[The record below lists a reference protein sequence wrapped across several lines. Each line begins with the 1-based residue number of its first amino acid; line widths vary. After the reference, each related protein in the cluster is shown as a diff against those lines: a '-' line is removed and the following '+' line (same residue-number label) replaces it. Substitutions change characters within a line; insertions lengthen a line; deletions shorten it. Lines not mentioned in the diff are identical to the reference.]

1 MTYYSEVRKNS
12 VTYRF
17 GAITLRMLDELVA
30 AAKEKAGPELAGVR
44 ITRTSII
51 EWLIHQEHGKETAAK
66 AEISEVIAESNLTVS
81 QAMRILSDLDKA
93 QKKGKGSRRKK
104 EILACKT
111 DDTSQLCSECGA
123 DTCAEG
129 AAYKWQSLTGEIGW
143 LCKKCDRKRS
153 S

>member
-30 AAKEKAGPELAGVR
+30 AARSRAGAELAGVR
-44 ITRTSII
+44 ITRTSIL
-51 EWLIHQEHGKETAAK
+51 EWLIHQEHGKETASK
-66 AEISEVIAESNLTVS
+66 AEISEVIAESNLTVA

-104 EILACKT
+104 TILACKRE
-111 DDTSQLCSECGA
+111 DTSQLCADCGKE
-123 DTCAEG
+123 TGSEG
-129 AAYKWQSLTGEIGW
+129 AACRWTTLDGRVEFR
-143 LCKKCDRKRS
+143 CHACDKR
-153 S
+153 